1 MDKPFNIVFM
11 GTPGFSVESLLRLH
25 QSRHTLS
32 LVVTQPDRPKG
43 RGRKI
48 HPPPVKTTALA
59 LGLEVLQ
66 PTRMDDPEFV
76 ERLERIRPDYLVVI
90 AYGKIL
96 PRRLLDLPRIGAV
109 NLHASLLP
117 KYRGPAPIQWAVIN
131 GEKETGVTAMLMA
144 AGLDTGD
151 ILLAEST
158 AIEPDDTSGSLHDRL
173 SRLGAE
179 VLLKALED
187 FGAGRIRPVPQDH
200 DLATYAPLL
209 KKEDGH
215 IGWSRSAASI
225 ECLIR
230 GMDPWP
236 GAFVYLK
243 DHRLKI
249 LKGRAVPGNSPP
261 SPPGTVLPGSP
272 DELLVAAGTGVLSI
286 LELQG
291 PSGKRLKIHEFL
303 RGFTVPPG
311 TVLQ

>member
-1 MDKPFNIVFM
+1 MDKSFNIVFM
-11 GTPGFSVESLLRLH
+11 GTPEFSVASLLQLH
-25 QSRHTLS
+25 KSRHTLS

-48 HPPPVKTTALA
+48 HPPPVKAAALA
-59 LGLEVLQ
+59 LGYEVAQ
-66 PTRMDDPEFV
+66 PETMKDPELI

-90 AYGKIL
+90 AYGRIL
-96 PRRLLDLPRIGAV
+96 SQGLLDLPRIGAV
-109 NLHASLLP
+109 NIHASLLP

-151 ILLAEST
+151 ILMTERTS
-158 AIEPDDTSGSLHDRL
+158 IEPDDTSGTLHDRL
-173 SRLGAE
+173 SRMGAE
-179 VLLKALED
+179 VLLRALEE

-200 DLATYAPLL
+200 ALATYAPML
-209 KKEDGH
+209 KKENGQID
-215 IGWSRSAASI
+215 WSKSAASI

-236 GAFVYLK
+236 GAYLFLK

-249 LKGRAVPGNSPP
+249 FRAQVVPEDFPAS
-261 SPPGTVLPGSP
+261 SPGTVLPGYSN
-272 DELLVAAGTGVLSI
+272 EIRVAAGTGALAI

-291 PSGKRLKIHEFL
+291 PSGKRLKAQEFL
-303 RGFTVPPG
+303 RGFPVPPG
-311 TVLQ
+311 TVLR